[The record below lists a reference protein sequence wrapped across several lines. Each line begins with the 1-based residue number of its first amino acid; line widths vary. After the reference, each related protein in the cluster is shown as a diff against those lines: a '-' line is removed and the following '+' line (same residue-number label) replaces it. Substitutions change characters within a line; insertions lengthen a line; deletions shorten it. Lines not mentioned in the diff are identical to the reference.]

1 MQILFN
7 KKFLKHNVDCLAE
20 GSYRIAEFNDIQ
32 DTEAEGEEYM
42 KLVHGE
48 DYIQEI
54 RQACMSSEFLAEVN
68 LTPDSWEAA
77 KTAVGLSVMA
87 AENNDF
93 AVVRPPGHHAF
104 RDRAS
109 GLCFFNNMA
118 IATQKLVNEGKRVF
132 ILDIDGHHGDGTQAI
147 FYNRKDVFYCSIHQQ
162 NAYPFTG
169 MALENGQGEGQ
180 GFTANFP
187 LYPGNGD
194 KEYLERIDKAISLA
208 RKFYPDVIGVS
219 AGFDGYKKD
228 KVLDLKISLRAY
240 YESAFRLRRAFSDIF
255 AILEGGYHNDIRK
268 CVDSFVEGIHKG
280 AIPPKQHWDENMA
293 IG

>member
-20 GSYRIAEFNDIQ
+20 GSYRIAEFGDIP
-32 DTEAEGEEYM
+32 DTDADGEAYM
-42 KLVHGE
+42 KLVHE
-48 DYIQEI
+48 EEYIKRI
-54 RQACMSSEFLAEVN
+54 HQACMTSEFLAEVQ

-77 KTAVGLSVMA
+77 KTAVGLSVLA

-93 AVVRPPGHHAF
+93 AAVRPPGHHAF
-104 RDRAS
+104 PDRAS
-109 GLCFFNNMA
+109 GLCFFNNIA
-118 IATQKLVNEGKRVF
+118 IATQKMVGEGKRVF

-147 FYNRKDVFYCSIHQQ
+147 FYGRKDVFYCSIHQQ

-169 MALENGQGEGQ
+169 MAIENGEDQGL

-194 KEYLERIDKAISLA
+194 REYLERIDKAISLA
-208 RKFYPDVIGVS
+208 RQFQPDVIGVS

-240 YESAFRLRRAFSDIF
+240 YESAFRLRRAFPDIF
-255 AILEGGYHNDIRK
+255 AILEGGYHNDIRQ
-268 CVDSFVEGIHKG
+268 CVDSFIEGIHKG

>member
-20 GSYRIAEFNDIQ
+20 GSYRIAEFADIP
-32 DTEAEGEEYM
+32 DTDADGEAYM
-42 KLVHGE
+42 KLVHE
-48 DYIQEI
+48 EEYIKRI
-54 RQACMSSEFLAEVN
+54 HQACMTSEFLAEVQ

-77 KTAVGLSVMA
+77 KTAVGLSVLA

-93 AVVRPPGHHAF
+93 AAVRPPGHHAF
-104 RDRAS
+104 PDRAS
-109 GLCFFNNMA
+109 GLCFFNNIA
-118 IATQKLVNEGKRVF
+118 IATQKMVGEGKRVF

-147 FYNRKDVFYCSIHQQ
+147 FYGRKDVFYCSIHQQ

-169 MALENGQGEGQ
+169 MAIENGEDQGL

-194 KEYLERIDKAISLA
+194 REYLERIDKAISLA
-208 RKFYPDVIGVS
+208 RQFQPDVIGVS

-240 YESAFRLRRAFSDIF
+240 YESAFRLRRAFPDIF
-255 AILEGGYHNDIRK
+255 AILEGGYHNDIRQ
-268 CVDSFVEGIHKG
+268 CVDSFIEGIHKG